1 MPYMEPLRLTPPQI
15 AKLTAQSST
24 QSVKAQTPNQSLPV
38 QEEPEDDGAD
48 EQNVNQEQERDQW
61 TPGGSKYGDLPI
73 GTNQKCVIIG
83 TSII

>member
-1 MPYMEPLRLTPPQI
+1 MEPLCLTPPQI

-24 QSVKAQTPNQSLPV
+24 QSVKARTPDQSLPV

-61 TPGGSKYGDLPI
+61 TPRGSEYGDLPI
-73 GTNQKCVIIG
+73 GTNQKCAIIG